1 MATKSSITKQT
12 FEKLLEEQKGQEIL
26 KWSELEEGQ
35 IYANFVNYEF
45 IDTRNGK
52 SCVIT
57 LSDDNRVWSPSALTN
72 RLKKLD
78 MSKVIGLVRPTGKKK
93 SKKTGHMYNDFD
105 LVVVDGDDEYCDDDD
120 DDDDDDE

>member
-1 MATKSSITKQT
+1 MATKSSISKQT

-35 IYANFVNYEF
+35 IYEIMKYEF

-57 LSDDNRVWSPSALTN
+57 LIDDTRVWSPLALTN
-72 RLKKLD
+72 SLEKLN
-78 MSKVIGLVRPTGKKK
+78 SESIIAYVRPLGKKE
-93 SKKTGHMYNDFD
+93 SKKTGHMYNNFD
-105 LVVVDGDDEYCDDDD
+105 LVVEKGYFDDDW
-120 DDDDDDE
+120 